1 QTSTSWLQV
10 QPVGQIRRIS
20 ILHDPPSQAI
30 PKQIIQFNNHLS
42 KHSVVK
48 PDLDKLVAGSA
59 RRANPKDFN
68 PARPT
73 ISSHSQASNPI

>member
-1 QTSTSWLQV
+1 
-10 QPVGQIRRIS
+10 IS

-30 PKQIIQFNNHLS
+30 PKQVIQSNRHLS

-48 PDLDKLVAGSA
+48 PYLDKLVAGSA
-59 RRANPKDFN
+59 RRANPRDFN

>member
-1 QTSTSWLQV
+1 K
-10 QPVGQIRRIS
+10 
-20 ILHDPPSQAI
+20 AI
-30 PKQIIQFNNHLS
+30 PKQTIQANTHLS

-48 PDLDKLVAGSA
+48 PYLDKLVAGSA

-73 ISSHSQASNPI
+73 ISSHYQASNPSNIYLSKYLVV